1 MRWRKV
7 AGDLRLYRLQIVVI
21 VLVLMV
27 GAAGVT
33 AALNAQAVLKR
44 EIASNFAAAKSADIA
59 LWFDRVEPPLL
70 AAVAGGVGSQD
81 AEGTAGTAFV
91 RGVAAVD
98 ARRVVLTRVAAPDGT
113 WLPMLLTVMRDFSA
127 QQLDIVHLHNGA
139 WPLDN
144 GSIWVEQ
151 SAQSLLG
158 LADNTDTGVPLRMRT
173 LSGVIMELPLAG
185 FVHDTA
191 VAPSA
196 QERMLYGYITP
207 ATATKLGLSST
218 LDQLLVKMDYR
229 TSAAEAKNFGEA
241 LQAALVKQGT
251 PALRMEVLPAGH
263 PHADLMNAMLRV
275 LGVLAGMAFVC
286 SAALVSYVVAAWM
299 RREVR
304 VVGIMKTMGASSYQI
319 GRQYLALVV
328 PAVLVAMALGL
339 PLGNLLG
346 RLIVGYY
353 AVSLN
358 IDIASGSVPAALLWR
373 EIVLALC
380 IPLIAMTLP
389 ILRASRMTAHNAMH
403 DVGITALSGKNGF
416 ASRHTGRFAGWFM
429 ARFMTRFIRL
439 PGHVCWTLAIRNT
452 WRRPWRVM
460 MILLG
465 LTAGGAL
472 LLMTHNNYESFLR
485 VIDTSLANQ
494 GHDIEVLMQ
503 HPVPAA
509 QLEAV
514 AHAVP
519 GVKIAEAWRRAR
531 VNLLPVGSTSA
542 PSSSSRSSTTGAPPL
557 DEIKDV
563 ALTGYP
569 RNTQLFKLP
578 FVQGRAPHQKLSAD
592 APIEVVITR
601 ALQDAFP
608 QLQVGYAVAVRFG
621 KSDGRDEKGM
631 TVKIV
636 GVVEEIAKPALY
648 AEFAAFDALTGLGD
662 SSALLRVKTNDDQIE
677 LVVKMLDQALLD
689 ARMIPAQIISRTVVR
704 DSLEEHFK
712 VVGDVIR
719 MVALAAAL
727 VGAIMLAATTILNI
741 AERTREIGILRT
753 LGATPRGIAALFLAE
768 GASITLLSFILS
780 VGMSIVLTLAIL
792 RVAER
797 TMLHMAV
804 PLHFSMQGLAIL
816 CSGAIVVLLTV
827 VLAVAHALR
836 KSIRET
842 IAYE

>member
-7 AGDLRLYRLQIVVI
+7 AGDLRLYRLQIGVI
-21 VLVLMV
+21 VLVLML

-70 AAVAGGVGSQD
+70 AAVAGGVGTEG
-81 AEGTAGTAFV
+81 AEGAAFV

-127 QQLDIVHLHNGA
+127 QQLDIVHLHNGS

-158 LADNTDTGVPLRMRT
+158 LADNTGTGVPLRMRT

-191 VAPSA
+191 IAPST
-196 QERMLYGYITP
+196 QERMLYAYITP

-241 LQAALVKQGT
+241 LQAALVEQGT

-263 PHADLMNAMLRV
+263 PHADLMDAMLRV

-286 SAALVSYVVAAWM
+286 SAALASYVVAAWM

-328 PAVLVAMALGL
+328 PPVLVAMALGL

-358 IDIASGSVPAALLWR
+358 IDIASGSVPATLLWR

-403 DVGITALSGKNGF
+403 DAGITALSGKNGF

-472 LLMTHNNYESFLR
+472 LLMTHNNYESLLR

-503 HPVPAA
+503 HPIPAA

-519 GVKIAEAWRRAR
+519 GVKIAEAWRRVR
-531 VNLLPVGSTSA
+531 VNLLPVGSVS
-542 PSSSSRSSTTGAPPL
+542 PSSSPFLPSTTGAPL
-557 DEIKDV
+557 LSEIKDV
-563 ALTGYP
+563 AFMGYP
-569 RNTQLFKLP
+569 RDTQLFKLP
-578 FVQGRAPHQKLSAD
+578 FVQGRAPHQKLSTD

-689 ARMIPAQIISRTVVR
+689 ARMIPAQIVSRTVVR

-797 TMLHMAV
+797 AMLHIAV

-816 CSGAIVVLLTV
+816 CSGVIVVLLTV